1 MKRWHVLAIPCSL
14 FPIPWLLLLA
24 LAACRGE
31 GPREATGT
39 LEIVEIDVSPMQ
51 PARIVQVRVREGDT
65 VRAGQVLAVLQQ
77 PTTQGQVPLG
87 QAQVSSARARLRDLE
102 AGARAPEIERAQAEV
117 RVRQAEAE
125 RAAREMERL
134 RVLTEAGAVSRQ
146 TLDNAR
152 AAATQAAALRDA
164 ARENLRLVREGA
176 RADQVEA
183 ARAEVAGAEAALQS
197 ARQTAGELTL
207 VAPVDGVVMLR
218 AAEAGEMVGAG
229 QPVVTLGDPR
239 RPWTRVYVGQE
250 VLPTLRVGQTVT
262 ARLDAFPD
270 RAFRGRIASLNPRA
284 EYTPRVA
291 LTEDEREDLLF
302 GVRVEF
308 DDPSGMLKAGLPL
321 TVDLPAR
328 EPGR

>member
-1 MKRWHVLAIPCSL
+1 MKIRWMTTILPLI
-14 FPIPWLLLLA
+14 A
-24 LAACRGE
+24 LGACRDD
-31 GPREATGT
+31 GPRQATGT
-39 LEIVEIDVSPMQ
+39 LEIVEVDVSPMQ

-87 QAQVSSARARLRDLE
+87 QAQVSSARARLHDLE
-102 AGARAPEIERAQAEV
+102 AGARTPEIERAQAEV

-125 RAAREMERL
+125 RAARETERL
-134 RVLTEAGAVSRQ
+134 RVLAQAGAVSRQ

-152 AAATQAAALRDA
+152 AAATQASALRDA

-176 RADQVEA
+176 RAGQVEA
-183 ARAEVAGAEAALQS
+183 ARAEVVGAEAVLQS
-197 ARQTAGELTL
+197 ARETAGELTL
-207 VAPVDGVVMLR
+207 VAPVDGVVLLR
-218 AAEAGEMVGAG
+218 SAEAGEAVNAG

-239 RPWTRVYVGQE
+239 RPWTRVYVSQD
-250 VLPTLRVGQTVT
+250 VLPALRVGQTVT

-270 RAFRGRIASLNPRA
+270 RTFRGRIVSLNPRA
-284 EYTPRVA
+284 EFTPRVA

-308 DDPSGMLKAGLPL
+308 DDASGMLKAGLPL
-321 TVDLPAR
+321 TIDLPAR
-328 EPGR
+328 EPRP

>member
-1 MKRWHVLAIPCSL
+1 MKRGFMQAIPYSL

-24 LAACRGE
+24 LAACRDD

-39 LEIVEIDVSPMQ
+39 LEIVEVDVSPTQ
-51 PARIVQVRVREGDT
+51 PARIVQVRVREGDM

-77 PTTQGQVPLG
+77 PATEGQVPLG

-102 AGARAPEIERAQAEV
+102 AGARAPEVERAEAEV

-125 RAAREMERL
+125 RSARELERL

-146 TLDNAR
+146 DFENAR
-152 AAATQAAALRDA
+152 AASTQAAALRDA
-164 ARENLRLVREGA
+164 ARDNLRLVREGA
-176 RADQVEA
+176 RAGQVEA

-197 ARQTAGELTL
+197 ARETAGELTL
-207 VAPVDGVVMLR
+207 VAPVDGVVLLR
-218 AAEAGEMVGAG
+218 AAEAGEAVTAG
-229 QPVVTLGDPR
+229 QPVITLGDPR

-250 VLPTLRVGQTVT
+250 VLPALRVGQTVT

-270 RAFRGRIASLNPRA
+270 RTFRGRIASLNPRA
-284 EYTPRVA
+284 EFTPRVA

-308 DDPSGMLKAGLPL
+308 DDATGMLKAGLPL
-321 TVDLPAR
+321 TIDLPAR
-328 EPGR
+328 ARQP

>member
-1 MKRWHVLAIPCSL
+1 MKRAYMPAIPCSL

-24 LAACRGE
+24 LAACREE
-31 GPREATGT
+31 GPRQAMGT
-39 LEIVEIDVSPMQ
+39 LEIVEVDVSPMQ
-51 PARIVQVRVREGDT
+51 PARIVEVRVREGDV
-65 VRAGQVLAVLQQ
+65 VRAGQVLAVLEQ
-77 PTTQGQVPLG
+77 PQTQGQVPLG
-87 QAQVSSARARLRDLE
+87 QAQVSSARARLHDLE
-102 AGARAPEIERAQAEV
+102 AGPRAPEIERAEADL

-125 RAAREMERL
+125 RSAREAERL
-134 RVLTEAGAVSRQ
+134 RVLQQAGAVSRQ
-146 TLDNAR
+146 VFENAR
-152 AAATQAAALRDA
+152 AAATAAAA
-164 ARENLRLVREGA
+164 STCP
-176 RADQVEA
+176 

-197 ARQTAGELTL
+197 AQQTAGELTL

-218 AAEAGEMVGAG
+218 AAESGETVAAG
-229 QPVVTLGDPR
+229 QPVLTVGDPR

-270 RAFRGRIASLNPRA
+270 RTFRGRIAALSPRA
-284 EYTPRVA
+284 EFTPRVA

-308 DDPSGMLKAGLPL
+308 DDASGMLKAGLPL

-328 EPGR
+328 ERRP

>member
-1 MKRWHVLAIPCSL
+1 MNIRGMPVLA
-14 FPIPWLLLLA
+14 LLA
-24 LAACRGE
+24 LAACRDE
-31 GPREATGT
+31 GPRQATGT
-39 LEIVEIDVSPMQ
+39 LEIVETDVAPMQ
-51 PARIVQVRVREGDT
+51 PARVVEVRVREGDT

-77 PTTQGQVPLG
+77 PATQGQVPLG

-102 AGARAPEIERAQAEV
+102 AGPREPEIERAEAEV
-117 RVRQAEAE
+117 RVRQAEVE

-134 RVLTEAGAVSRQ
+134 RVLAEAGAVSRQ

-152 AAATQAAALRDA
+152 AAATQASALRDA
-164 ARENLRLVREGA
+164 ARENLRLLRQGT
-176 RADQVEA
+176 RAAQVEA

-197 ARQTAGELTL
+197 ARETAGELTL
-207 VAPVDGVVMLR
+207 VAPVDGVVLLR
-218 AAEAGEMVGAG
+218 SAEAGEAVAAG
-229 QPVVTLGDPR
+229 QPVITLGDPR
-239 RPWTRVYVGQE
+239 RPWTRVYVDQA

-270 RAFRGRIASLNPRA
+270 RSFRGRIASLNPRA
-284 EYTPRVA
+284 EFTPRVA

-321 TVDLPAR
+321 TVDLPAPER
-328 EPGR
+328 KP

>member
-1 MKRWHVLAIPCSL
+1 MNIRWMTTILM
-14 FPIPWLLLLA
+14 LLS
-24 LAACRGE
+24 LAACGDD

-39 LEIVEIDVSPMQ
+39 LEIVEIDVAPMQ
-51 PARIVQVRVREGDT
+51 PARVVEVRVREGES

-87 QAQVSSARARLRDLE
+87 QAQVSSARARLHDLE
-102 AGARAPEIERAQAEV
+102 AGSRAPEIERAAAEV

-134 RVLTEAGAVSRQ
+134 RVLADAGAISRQ
-146 TLDNAR
+146 MLDNAR
-152 AAATQAAALRDA
+152 AASTQASALRDA

-176 RADQVEA
+176 RDGQVEA

-197 ARQTAGELTL
+197 ARETAGELTL
-207 VAPVDGVVMLR
+207 VAPVDGVVLLR
-218 AAEAGEMVGAG
+218 SAEAGEAVNAG
-229 QPVVTLGDPR
+229 QPVITLGDPR
-239 RPWTRVYVGQE
+239 RPWTRVYVGQA

-270 RAFRGRIASLNPRA
+270 RIFRGRIASLNPHA
-284 EYTPRVA
+284 EFTPRVA

-308 DDPSGMLKAGLPL
+308 DDASGMLKAGLPL

-328 EPGR
+328 EARP

>member
-1 MKRWHVLAIPCSL
+1 MNIRWMMTILPLL
-14 FPIPWLLLLA
+14 FVV
-24 LAACRGE
+24 ACGGGE
-31 GPREATGT
+31 GREATGT

-87 QAQVSSARARLRDLE
+87 QAQVSSARARLRDLQ
-102 AGARAPEIERAQAEV
+102 AGARAPEVERAEAEV

-125 RAAREMERL
+125 RAARQLERL

-146 TLDNAR
+146 DLDNAR
-152 AAATQAAALRDA
+152 AASTQAAALRDA

-176 RADQVEA
+176 RAGQVEA

-197 ARQTAGELTL
+197 ARETAGELTL

-218 AAEAGEMVGAG
+218 AAEAGEMINAG

-239 RPWTRVYVGQE
+239 RPWTRVYVDQA

-262 ARLDAFPD
+262 ARLDAFPE
-270 RAFRGRIASLNPRA
+270 RTFRGRIASLNPRA
-284 EYTPRVA
+284 EFTPRVA

-308 DDPSGMLKAGLPL
+308 DDASGMLKAGLPL
-321 TVDLPAR
+321 TVDLATR
-328 EPGR
+328 EPRP

>member
-1 MKRWHVLAIPCSL
+1 MNIRWMTILA
-14 FPIPWLLLLA
+14 LLA
-24 LAACRGE
+24 LAACRDE
-31 GPREATGT
+31 GAREATGT
-39 LEIVEIDVSPMQ
+39 LEIVETDVSPMQ
-51 PARIVQVRVREGDT
+51 PARVVEVRVREGDT

-102 AGARAPEIERAQAEV
+102 AGPRASEIERAEAEV

-152 AAATQAAALRDA
+152 AAATQASALRDA
-164 ARENLRLVREGA
+164 ARENLRLLQQGT
-176 RADQVEA
+176 RAAQVEA

-197 ARQTAGELTL
+197 ARETAGELTL
-207 VAPVDGVVMLR
+207 VAPVDGVVLLR
-218 AAEAGEMVGAG
+218 SAEAGEAVAAG
-229 QPVVTLGDPR
+229 QPVITLGDPR
-239 RPWTRVYVGQE
+239 RPWTRVYVDQA

-270 RAFRGRIASLNPRA
+270 RTFRGRIASLNPRA
-284 EYTPRVA
+284 EFTPRVA

-328 EPGR
+328 ERKP